1 MKCVSLIFLV
11 AACGSSSS
19 KTPDAHMIDAPNHGA
34 DGAVDARVDGAP
46 DAPPD
51 APPDAS
57 GMHHHY
63 ILDSLTWPASNGDA
77 TTDGFDLDGDGSID
91 NQLGRVTATMAS
103 QGFDL
108 QTPQDQAIARG
119 AVLMLADLQA
129 DDLTTAAGAG
139 YTMYVGTNPSPAPCT
154 GSSDTVCGH
163 HLTGAATFD
172 AAATPR
178 DAQLI
183 GSITSNQL
191 TAGPGHLS
199 MQLSIVT
206 GTPVTIT
213 LLAAHAKLTTMPF
226 LHGTLGGAIPMSDF
240 HMKIYPAMQTS
251 FAATIAADCTGQNPP
266 ECGCTASSTGATLI
280 QLFDANQDCTVSE
293 PEIENN
299 SLIHSLFASD
309 VTVEG
314 QAALSVGFAV
324 TGVGANFTP

>member
-1 MKCVSLIFLV
+1 
-11 AACGSSSS
+11 
-19 KTPDAHMIDAPNHGA
+19 MIDAPNHGT

-63 ILDSLTWPASNGDA
+63 ILDSLMWPTTSNQA
-77 TTDGFDLDGDGSID
+77 QLDGFDLDGDGTID
-91 NQLGRVTATMAS
+91 NQLGNVMATMAS
-103 QGFDL
+103 DGFDV

-119 AVLMLADLQA
+119 TELMLADLQA
-129 DDLTTAAGAG
+129 DGLTTATGAG
-139 YTMYVGTNPSPAPCT
+139 YTMYVGTNPSPAPCSS
-154 GSSDTVCGH
+154 SSDTVCGH
-163 HLTGAATFD
+163 HLTGTATFD

-178 DAQLI
+178 DPELV
-183 GSITSNQL
+183 GSITGGHL

-199 MQLSIVT
+199 MQLSVVT
-206 GTPVTIT
+206 GTPVTLT
-213 LLAAHAKLTTMPF
+213 LLAAHVKLTATSTAITT
-226 LHGTLGGAIPMSDF
+226 GVIGGAIPMTDF
-240 HMKIYPAMQTS
+240 HDKIYPAMQTS
-251 FAATIAADCTGQNPP
+251 FATTIAADCTGQNPP
-266 ECGCTASSTGATLI
+266 ACGCTQNSTGATLI
-280 QLFDANQDCTVSE
+280 QLFDANNDCVVSE

-324 TGVGANFTP
+324 TGVGATFTP

>member
-1 MKCVSLIFLV
+1 
-11 AACGSSSS
+11 
-19 KTPDAHMIDAPNHGA
+19 MIDAPNHGT
-34 DGAVDARVDGAP
+34 DGSVDGPVDGAP

-63 ILDSLTWPASNGDA
+63 ILDNLTWPATSNEA
-77 TTDGFDLDGDGSID
+77 RADGFDLDGNGTID
-91 NQLGRVTATMAS
+91 NQLGNVTASMS
-103 QGFDL
+103 SMGFDL

-119 AVLMLADLQA
+119 TVLMLADVQA
-129 DDLTTAAGAG
+129 DDLTTATGAG
-139 YTMYVGTNPSPAPCT
+139 YTMYVGTNPSPAPCN
-154 GSSDTVCGH
+154 GSTDTVCGH
-163 HLTGAATFD
+163 HLTGTATFD

-183 GSITSNQL
+183 GSITGNQL

-226 LHGTLGGAIPMSDF
+226 VHGILGGAIPMTDF
-240 HMKIYPAMQTS
+240 HDKIYPAMQTS

-266 ECGCTASSTGATLI
+266 GCGCAQNSTGATLI
-280 QLFDANQDCTVSE
+280 QLFDQNQDCTVSE

-299 SLIHSLFASD
+299 SLIHALFDSD

-324 TGVGANFTP
+324 TGVGATYTP